1 MTPTRQLPPPPTA
14 GAPSQE
20 MGHTLDSFLPA
31 QGPRSGASEAPGLC
45 QAPRVQRLFCCRT
58 CKRKAGDAEALA
70 VSATYSRGHRT
81 SPWVGTRAF
90 RLSFP
95 PVGAV
100 GSAPPLHPCTVS
112 SPPPLPSQ
120 PSFPSCN
127 PGAGQDRAGARPP
140 QEGKCFQAMNVRVP
154 FGGEAGRLPEPQ
166 VTSWTHKLSPSISTS
181 SPPPMHTE
189 WPAIC
194 RN

>member
-1 MTPTRQLPPPPTA
+1 M
-14 GAPSQE
+14 PS
-20 MGHTLDSFLPA
+20 A
-31 QGPRSGASEAPGLC
+31 SGATS
-45 QAPRVQRLFCCRT
+45 LFCCRT

-70 VSATYSRGHRT
+70 VSATHSRGNRT
-81 SPWVGTRAF
+81 RPWVGTRAS
-90 RLSFP
+90 RLLGLWVRLPLFTPALCP
-95 PVGAV
+95 PR
-100 GSAPPLHPCTVS
+100 PLS
-112 SPPPLPSQ
+112 LSSQ

-181 SPPPMHTE
+181 SRPPPPCEQSGLLFARISNPSRTE
-189 WPAIC
+189 VGLKCPCLSVSPAQPEAPPEAGGSPEI
-194 RN
+194 RGKQTS